1 MKIVDE
7 GAANTKKSLLNTGN
21 IASGFAY
28 PWSGAMWSPG
38 TQMMQP
44 VDLSSKSGIT
54 FWSKGDGGTYRVM
67 VFAQSKGIAPVQQEV
82 IAGAGLRAQTIRW
95 RAIELDGN

>member
-1 MKIVDE
+1 
-7 GAANTKKSLLNTGN
+7 
-21 IASGFAY
+21 
-28 PWSGAMWSPG
+28 MWSPG

-67 VFAQSKGIAPVQQEV
+67 VFAQAKGMTPVQQEF
-82 IAGAGLRAQTIRW
+82 IAGPEW
-95 RAIELDGN
+95 RAHTIPWSAFGLDGKGVMAVIFTGGSKPGAFQFQVDEVVLK